1 MTTLYAMDVFLK
13 ALNNS
18 IYAKFKA
25 GFPSGVNAFSGDKT
39 TSSHNVFISGLR
51 FISNGLQSARIPK
64 LQHGIPWG
72 LFDLHY
78 FLPHLNFISKPIHFR
93 ELVSALVQV
102 PPPFNQCLDNTV
114 R

>member
-25 GFPSGVNAFSGDKT
+25 GFPIGVNAVSGDKT

-51 FISNGLQSARIPK
+51 FIFSASSPTAYRV
-64 LQHGIPWG
+64 LAFLNYSTEYHGG
-72 LFDLHY
+72 CLT
-78 FLPHLNFISKPIHFR
+78 FIIFYHI
-93 ELVSALVQV
+93 
-102 PPPFNQCLDNTV
+102 
-114 R
+114 